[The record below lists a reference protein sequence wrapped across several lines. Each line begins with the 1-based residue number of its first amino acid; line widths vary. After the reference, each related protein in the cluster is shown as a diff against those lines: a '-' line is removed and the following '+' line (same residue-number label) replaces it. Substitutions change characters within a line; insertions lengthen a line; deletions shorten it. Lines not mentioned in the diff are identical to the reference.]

1 MPKILII
8 EDEKILGEMYK
19 EKFSKAD
26 FDVVL
31 ADSAEK
37 AKEILEEDKPDL
49 ILLDILL
56 PRANGIA
63 FLTEMKKKGN
73 ISSVPVIA
81 FSNFDD
87 PETKKE
93 ALRLGAKDYLIKTNF
108 TPNEIVERIKN
119 YLAQ

>member
-1 MPKILII
+1 M

-26 FDVVL
+26 FEVAL

-37 AKEILEEDKPDL
+37 AKEILEKDKPDL

-63 FLTEMKKKGN
+63 FLTEIKKKGS
-73 ISSVPVIA
+73 ISSIPVIA

-108 TPNEIVERIKN
+108 TPKEMIERINKH
-119 YLAQ
+119 LK